1 MPLCGEWHARIE
13 QNGGRDLPI
22 SPESGSENHE
32 NGEYFES
39 TNQHNAEQTHL
50 IPAGSIDQLMVGPI
64 SRPKDGPTFPN
75 ELSVIVMAFVLSIP
89 AEMIANEAKRHIKR

>member
-1 MPLCGEWHARIE
+1 MGAEIYRSLQKAGVKITRIV
-13 QNGGRDLPI
+13 NISSRPI
-22 SPESGSENHE
+22 SISAE
-32 NGEYFES
+32 
-39 TNQHNAEQTHL
+39 HNHL
-50 IPAGSIDQLMVGPI
+50 IHAGSIDQLMVGPI